1 MDMMQMDG
9 MGSGMGMMMVMV
21 LFWVLVI
28 GALVWLVWWALRGRS
43 DSQRRGGEN
52 AESILKE
59 RYARGEIDRAT
70 YEEMREDLR

>member
-9 MGSGMGMMMVMV
+9 MGSGMMMVMV

-28 GALVWLVWWALRGRS
+28 AALIWLVWWALRGRS
-43 DSQRRGGEN
+43 ASRPRGDES

-70 YEEMREDLR
+70 YEEMRKDLR